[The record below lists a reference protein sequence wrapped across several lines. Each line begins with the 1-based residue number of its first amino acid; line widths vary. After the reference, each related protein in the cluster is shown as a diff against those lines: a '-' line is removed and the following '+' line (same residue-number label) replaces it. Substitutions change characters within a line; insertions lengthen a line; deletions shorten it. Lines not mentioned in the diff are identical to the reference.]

1 MSYRPRFARGAPVM
15 VPVPRERVERAPPER
30 LALALLAPVAAIEIS
45 KPLPPVEIV
54 ASCPKALPTPVE
66 AKASLP
72 RASLNLVAIERP
84 TAFSAVLPT
93 AAPVLQA
100 VSDVTGY
107 PLAALRAD
115 EHTRPRSFYGSGL
128 QARGRM
134 RIGRRKRPR
143 RVLGSGFKMWP

>member
-1 MSYRPRFARGAPVM
+1 M
-15 VPVPRERVERAPPER
+15 VPVPRERVERAPVER
-30 LALALLAPVAAIEIS
+30 LALALPATVEPVAIPEPL
-45 KPLPPVEIV
+45 PLPPVVVME
-54 ASCPKALPTPVE
+54 
-66 AKASLP
+66 SLP
-72 RASLNLVAIERP
+72 RAPLNPVAIERP

-100 VSDVTGY
+100 VSDVTGN

-115 EHTRPRSFYGSGL
+115 EDTRQRSFYGFGL

-143 RVLGSGFKMWP
+143 RVLGSGFKMWR